1 MSTFLIEQ
9 GYGVKEDDSVK
20 PQAEHNISELLF
32 LSSLF
37 HEMFHSILCFSSPF
51 IRILPSDSL
60 LTASFENFKR
70 LSGGKNENSDARPPE
85 PLTQGVGDTFTAVVT
100 HLQSPS
106 EILCQ
111 KLENTSEFS
120 ASQFKTQFYLNVITT
135 WH

>member
-9 GYGVKEDDSVK
+9 GYAVKEDVSVK
-20 PQAEHNISELLF
+20 LQTEHDISELLLF
-32 LSSLF
+32 LVF
-37 HEMFHSILCFSSPF
+37 HEMFHSILLFFTF
-51 IRILPSDSL
+51 IYLHLASDSL
-60 LTASFENFKR
+60 MTASFENFKR

-120 ASQFKTQFYLNVITT
+120 ATPFKTQFYLNVIIIT
-135 WH
+135 

>member
-1 MSTFLIEQ
+1 M
-9 GYGVKEDDSVK
+9 
-20 PQAEHNISELLF
+20 
-32 LSSLF
+32 
-37 HEMFHSILCFSSPF
+37 
-51 IRILPSDSL
+51 
-60 LTASFENFKR
+60 TASFENFKR

-120 ASQFKTQFYLNVITT
+120 ASQFKTQFYLNVITM
-135 WH
+135 

>member
-9 GYGVKEDDSVK
+9 GYAINDDVPVK
-20 PQAEHNISELLF
+20 PQTEHSISELLLYLF
-32 LSSLF
+32 LLLF
-37 HEMFHSILCFSSPF
+37 FFMKWFTPFFDFIFSPDLF
-51 IRILPSDSL
+51 RILSLDSL

-70 LSGGKNENSDARPPE
+70 LSGGKNENSEARPPE

-111 KLENTSEFS
+111 KLENASELS
-120 ASQFKTQFYLNVITT
+120 STQFKTVLP
-135 WH
+135 